1 MGANFSISCPADF
14 EQGLFLTCHKRCPD
28 DFKYSSEGGVGTTSG
43 NEMCVYRDDNAKTV
57 SLVALPALTQGAAEP
72 STYAD
77 ERTRFEQ
84 ELATVRAAIAS
95 DEAIQTE
102 VRLQQAKKGDFA
114 VEYSRIQGEYAGYT
128 SAGGTTEV
136 IKEVSNS
143 LKPFRPPTA
152 PASDLEK
159 ERKAI
164 SEISNQK
171 LLMVQIALFIVVL
184 VLLTYVVI
192 PGNSAHTVAFL
203 LLSVGVAA
211 AFFLR
216 R

>member
-1 MGANFSISCPADF
+1 
-14 EQGLFLTCHKRCPD
+14 
-28 DFKYSSEGGVGTTSG
+28 
-43 NEMCVYRDDNAKTV
+43 MCVYRQDNAKTV
-57 SLVALPALTQGAAEP
+57 SLVALPAFTQGTAEP

-77 ERTRFEQ
+77 ERTRFQQ
-84 ELATVRAAIAS
+84 ELSTVRATIAS

-102 VRLQQAKKGDFA
+102 LRLQQAKKADI
-114 VEYSRIQGEYAGYT
+114 VSEYSRIQGEYAGFS
-128 SAGGTTEV
+128 SAAGTTDI

-143 LKPFRPPTA
+143 LTPFRPKTA

-164 SEISNQK
+164 AEITNQK
-171 LLMVQIALFIVVL
+171 LLMAQIALFIAVL

-192 PGNSAHTVAFL
+192 PGDGAHTVAFL
-203 LLSVGVAA
+203 LLTVGVAA

>member
-1 MGANFSISCPADF
+1 MNVGSCPPDF
-14 EQGLFLTCHKRCPD
+14 EQGLFFTCHKRCPD

-43 NEMCVYRDDNAKTV
+43 NEMCVYRDDNSKTV
-57 SLVALPALTQGAAEP
+57 ALTTLPMPQQGQPEP
-72 STYAD
+72 SRYAE
-77 ERTRFEQ
+77 ERTRFAN
-84 ELATVRAAIAS
+84 ELASVREAIAR
-95 DEAIQTE
+95 DFTVKTE
-102 VRLQQAKKGDFA
+102 LRLQTARKADL
-114 VEYSRIQGEYAGYT
+114 VTEYSRIQGEYAGFT
-128 SAGGTTEV
+128 SAAGTV
-136 IKEVSNS
+136 DVLKEVSNS
-143 LKPFRPPTA
+143 LTPFRPKTA

-164 SEISNQK
+164 AEITNQK
-171 LLMVQIALFIVVL
+171 LLMAQIALFVVVL

>member
-1 MGANFSISCPADF
+1 
-14 EQGLFLTCHKRCPD
+14 
-28 DFKYSSEGGVGTTSG
+28 
-43 NEMCVYRDDNAKTV
+43 MCVYRDDNAKTV